1 MVHANLSTFITFA
14 VGLIAILNPI
24 GNAAIYIGM
33 IDGRDKSEQHKIAF
47 TCMIGIAVILVLV
60 TWIGLPLLNFF
71 GISIGA
77 FQTAGGLIV
86 LLIALDMIRA
96 KQHNND
102 HHNAPEQKSAK
113 EKDGIAIVPLAIPI
127 IAGPGAISAIVANM
141 HDMHTVSDKLMVSG
155 IGIGC
160 AVLMGIVLFFVPAIG
175 RVLGEFGMKIV
186 TRVMGL
192 LLAAIA
198 FQMLGDGLIALL
210 PGLAAH

>member
-1 MVHANLSTFITFA
+1 MVHPTLSTFITFS
-14 VGLIAILNPI
+14 VGLFAILNPI

-33 IDGRDKSEQHKIAF
+33 VGERPKKDQHKIAF
-47 TCMIGIAVILVLV
+47 TCMIGIAVILVSV

-71 GISIGA
+71 DISIGA

-96 KQHNND
+96 KQHHQE
-102 HHNAPEQKSAK
+102 HHNAPEQKAAK
-113 EKDGIAIVPLAIPI
+113 DKAGIAIVPLATPI

-141 HDMHTVSDKLMVSG
+141 HTMPKVQDKLIVSG
-155 IGIGC
+155 IGISC
-160 AVLMGIVLFFVPAIG
+160 AVLIGIVLVFAPFLG
-175 RVLGEFGMKIV
+175 RVLSESGMKIV

-192 LLAAIA
+192 ILAAIA
-198 FQMLGDGLIALL
+198 FQMLGDGLVALL